1 MKKRKFSALMLSII
15 LAAASV
21 GFAAAA
27 EKTATD
33 TISAGQSAAKDVID
47 KATQTVGD
55 LIESLW
61 STDTTA
67 ENTSAASASW
77 TSGKLKAAKV
87 DLTKVAS
94 ASYDKLRLSW
104 EPLSGVDGYQIYRAT
119 AKSGKYAKIATV
131 KGAARASYTDTGR
144 TCGTRY
150 YYKLRAYKKIGGKTV
165 YSKYSAILSAYA
177 KPAKV
182 KVTDAYAPIN
192 SVLSI
197 AVSFTTVRGAT
208 DYEVQLNQIKKNG
221 KETGFRSYTYNDE
234 GVKRTFTTY
243 KQWLAKLKKQ
253 YPSGYVTRAYM
264 ENGKHLTEKMTVEEF
279 AETSL
284 KKNQASIELVQD
296 DSIYEFRVRAYR
308 KVNGRKVYGSWS
320 EPYTLKET
328 LNLDEIH
335 AALRQYAIDYA
346 AKNEPRWHYE
356 DRPGG
361 NPQNSNYYSDG
372 EWAGFSIYSKQ
383 EQVIER
389 LKPTIAR
396 YIGQVVEQGGSET
409 GFIYISRVA
418 PGDWQD
424 AFNKSDSPYTYYKGF
439 MLW

>member
-1 MKKRKFSALMLSII
+1 MKKRKLSALMLSII

-47 KATQTVGD
+47 KTAQTVGD
-55 LIESLW
+55 LIDSLW
-61 STDTTA
+61 STGTA
-67 ENTSAASASW
+67 ADQNASTSW
-77 TSGKLKAAKV
+77 TSSKLKAAQV
-87 DLTKVAS
+87 DFTKVAS

-119 AKSGKYAKIATV
+119 SKSGKYAKIATV
-131 KGAARASYTDTGR
+131 KGASSATYTNTGR

-182 KVTDAYAPIN
+182 KVTDAYAP
-192 SVLSI
+192 SDSMVTI

-208 DYEVQLNQIKKNG
+208 DYEAQINQIKKNG

-234 GVKRTFTTY
+234 GVKRTFGTD
-243 KQWLAKLKKQ
+243 KQRLAKLKKE
-253 YPSGYVTRAYM
+253 YPSGYTTMEVK
-264 ENGKHLTEKMTVEEF
+264 ENGKYVSKKVTV
-279 AETSL
+279 AELAATMIPPDHA
-284 KKNQASIELVQD
+284 QIELVQD

-346 AKNEPRWHYE
+346 AKNEPRWHYDDSRTE
-356 DRPGG
+356 TPREA
-361 NPQNSNYYSDG
+361 NYYSDG
-372 EWAGFSIYSKQ
+372 DWGGFSIYSKQ
-383 EQVIER
+383 ESVIAGY
-389 LKPTIAR
+389 KPTIER
-396 YIGQVVEQGGSET
+396 YIGQVVEQGGSEA
-409 GFIYISRVA
+409 GFIYLSRVA
-418 PGDWQD
+418 PGDWED
-424 AFNKSDSPYTYYKGF
+424 AFNKSKRPYTFYRCF

>member
-1 MKKRKFSALMLSII
+1 MKKKNFRLLLAAVLTTVMLASAMPAMAQTESVSQNGEDEIMLISADP
-15 LAAASV
+15 AAASV
-21 GFAAAA
+21 
-27 EKTATD
+27 K
-33 TISAGQSAAKDVID
+33 
-47 KATQTVGD
+47 
-55 LIESLW
+55 
-61 STDTTA
+61 
-67 ENTSAASASW
+67 W
-77 TSGKLKAAKV
+77 TSSKLKAAKV
-87 DLTKVAS
+87 DFTKVTS

-119 AKSGKYAKIATV
+119 SKSGKYAKIATV
-131 KGAARASYTDTGR
+131 KGASSATYTDTGR

-165 YSKYSAILSAYA
+165 YSKYSSILSAYA

-182 KVTDAYAPIN
+182 KVTDAYAPSN
-192 SVLSI
+192 STEAI
-197 AVSFTTVRGAT
+197 AVNFTTVRGAT
-208 DYEVQLNQIKKNG
+208 DYEAQVNKIKNG

-234 GVKRTFTTY
+234 GKKTTFTTY
-243 KQWLAKLKKQ
+243 KQWLALLKKMH
-253 YPSGYVTRAYM
+253 PSGYVSLSVK
-264 ENGKHLTEKMTVEEF
+264 ENGKYVSKKVPVAEF

-284 KKNQASIELVQD
+284 KKNQAEIELVQD

-372 EWAGFSIYSKQ
+372 DWGGFSIYSKQ
-383 EQVIER
+383 ENVIAGY
-389 LKPTIAR
+389 KPTIER

-409 GFIYISRVA
+409 GLIYLSRVA

>member
-1 MKKRKFSALMLSII
+1 MKKNRIWRRLLG
-15 LAAASV
+15 LAIGACMTAGAWGAA
-21 GFAAAA
+21 FAAD
-27 EKTATD
+27 EITVCPEESPLTVV
-33 TISAGQSAAKDVID
+33 SADDG
-47 KATQTVGD
+47 
-55 LIESLW
+55 
-61 STDTTA
+61 
-67 ENTSAASASW
+67 ENTAW
-77 TSGKLKAAKV
+77 TSSKLKAAKV
-87 DLTKVAS
+87 DFTKVAS

-104 EPLSGVDGYQIYRAT
+104 EPMSGVDGYQIYRAT
-119 AKSGKYAKIATV
+119 SKSGKYAKIATV
-131 KGAARASYTDTGR
+131 KGASNATYTNTGR

-182 KVTDAYAPIN
+182 KVTDAYAP
-192 SVLSI
+192 SDSMVTI

-208 DYEVQLNQIKKNG
+208 DYEAQINQIKKNG

-234 GVKRTFTTY
+234 GKKTTFTTY
-243 KQWLAKLKKQ
+243 KQWLALLKKMH
-253 YPSGYVTRAYM
+253 PSGYVSLSVK
-264 ENGKHLTEKMTVEEF
+264 ENGKYVSKKVPVAEF

-284 KKNQASIELVQD
+284 KKNQAEIELVQD

-372 EWAGFSIYSKQ
+372 DWGGFSIYSKQ
-383 EQVIER
+383 ERVIAGY
-389 LKPTIAR
+389 KPTIER

-409 GFIYISRVA
+409 GLIYISRVA
-418 PGDWQD
+418 PGEQED
-424 AFNKSDSPYTYYKGF
+424 AFNKSERPYTFYRCF

>member
-1 MKKRKFSALMLSII
+1 MKKKNFRLLLAAVLTTVMLASAMPAMAQTESVSQNGEDEIMLISADP
-15 LAAASV
+15 AAASV
-21 GFAAAA
+21 
-27 EKTATD
+27 K
-33 TISAGQSAAKDVID
+33 
-47 KATQTVGD
+47 
-55 LIESLW
+55 
-61 STDTTA
+61 
-67 ENTSAASASW
+67 W
-77 TSGKLKAAKV
+77 TSSKLKAAKV
-87 DLTKVAS
+87 DFTKVAS
-94 ASYDKLRLSW
+94 ASYDKLRISW
-104 EPLSGVDGYQIYRAT
+104 EPMSGVDGYQIYRAT
-119 AKSGKYAKIATV
+119 SKSGKYAKIATV
-131 KGAARASYTDTGR
+131 KGASSASYTDTGR

-165 YSKYSAILSAYA
+165 YSKYSTILSAYA

-182 KVTDAYAPIN
+182 KVTDAYAP
-192 SVLSI
+192 SDSMVTI

-208 DYEVQLNQIKKNG
+208 DYEAQINQIKKNG

-234 GVKRTFTTY
+234 GKKTTFTTY
-243 KQWLAKLKKQ
+243 KQWLALLKKMH
-253 YPSGYVTRAYM
+253 PSGYVSLSVK
-264 ENGKHLTEKMTVEEF
+264 ENGKYVSKKVPVAEF

-284 KKNQASIELVQD
+284 KKNQAEIELVQD

-372 EWAGFSIYSKQ
+372 DWGGFSIYSKQ
-383 EQVIER
+383 ENVIAGY
-389 LKPTIAR
+389 KPTIER

-418 PGDWQD
+418 PGEQED
-424 AFNKSDSPYTYYKGF
+424 AFNKSERPYTFYRCF

>member
-1 MKKRKFSALMLSII
+1 MKKRKLSALMLSII

-47 KATQTVGD
+47 KTAQTVGD
-55 LIESLW
+55 LIDSLW
-61 STDTTA
+61 PTGTTA
-67 ENTSAASASW
+67 DQNASTAW
-77 TSGKLKAAKV
+77 TSSKLKAAQV
-87 DLTKVAS
+87 DFTKVVS

-119 AKSGKYAKIATV
+119 SKSGKYAKIATV
-131 KGAARASYTDTGR
+131 KGASSASYTDTGR

-165 YSKYSAILSAYA
+165 YSKYSAILSACA

-182 KVTDAYAPIN
+182 KVTDAYASST
-192 SVLSI
+192 SVETI

-208 DYEVQLNQIKKNG
+208 DYEAQINQIKKNG
-221 KETGFRSYTYNDE
+221 KETGFRSYTYNAE
-234 GVKRTFTTY
+234 GKKDTFGTY
-243 KQWLAKLKKQ
+243 KQRLAMLKKQ
-253 YPSGYVTRAYM
+253 YPSGYATMEVK
-264 ENGKHLTEKMTVEEF
+264 ENGKYVSKKVTV
-279 AETSL
+279 AELAATMIA
-284 KKNQASIELVQD
+284 KNQVKIELVQD

-308 KVNGRKVYGSWS
+308 KVNGRKVYGAWS
-320 EPYTLKET
+320 EPYTMKET
-328 LNLDEIH
+328 VNIDEVYQE
-335 AALRQYAIDYA
+335 LRQYAIDYA

-361 NPQNSNYYSDG
+361 NPQNSNYYTDG
-372 EWAGFSIYSKQ
+372 EFPGVSIYSKK
-383 EQVIER
+383 EDI
-389 LKPTIAR
+389 LKLYQS
-396 YIGQVVEQGGSET
+396 YIRDYIDQVVEQGGSET
-409 GFIYISRVA
+409 GLIYLSRVA

>member
-1 MKKRKFSALMLSII
+1 MKKKNFRLLLAAVLTTVMLASAMPAMAQTESVSQNGEDEIMLISADP
-15 LAAASV
+15 AAASV
-21 GFAAAA
+21 
-27 EKTATD
+27 K
-33 TISAGQSAAKDVID
+33 
-47 KATQTVGD
+47 
-55 LIESLW
+55 
-61 STDTTA
+61 
-67 ENTSAASASW
+67 W
-77 TSGKLKAAKV
+77 TSSKLKAAKV
-87 DLTKVAS
+87 DFTKVTS

-119 AKSGKYAKIATV
+119 SKSGKYAKIATV
-131 KGAARASYTDTGR
+131 KGASSATYTDTGR

-165 YSKYSAILSAYA
+165 YSKYSTVLSAYA

-182 KVTDAYAPIN
+182 KVTDAYAP
-192 SVLSI
+192 SDSMVTI

-208 DYEVQLNQIKKNG
+208 DYEAQINQIKKNG

-234 GVKRTFTTY
+234 GKKTTFTTY
-243 KQWLAKLKKQ
+243 KQWLALLKKMH
-253 YPSGYVTRAYM
+253 PSGYVSLSVK
-264 ENGKHLTEKMTVEEF
+264 ENGKYVSKKVPVAEF

-284 KKNQASIELVQD
+284 KKNQAEIELVQD

-308 KVNGRKVYGSWS
+308 KVNGRKVYGAWS

-372 EWAGFSIYSKQ
+372 DWGGFSIYSKQ
-383 EQVIER
+383 ENVIAGY
-389 LKPTIAR
+389 KPTIER

-418 PGDWQD
+418 PGEQED
-424 AFNKSDSPYTYYKGF
+424 AFNKSERPYTFYRCF

>member
-1 MKKRKFSALMLSII
+1 MKKKNFRLLLAAVLTTVMLASAMPAMAQTESVSQNGEDEIMLISADP
-15 LAAASV
+15 AAASV
-21 GFAAAA
+21 
-27 EKTATD
+27 K
-33 TISAGQSAAKDVID
+33 
-47 KATQTVGD
+47 
-55 LIESLW
+55 
-61 STDTTA
+61 
-67 ENTSAASASW
+67 W
-77 TSGKLKAAKV
+77 TSSKLKAAKV
-87 DLTKVAS
+87 DFTKVAS

-104 EPLSGVDGYQIYRAT
+104 EPMSGVDGYQIYRAT
-119 AKSGKYAKIATV
+119 SKSGKYAKIATV
-131 KGAARASYTDTGR
+131 KGASSASYTDTGR

-165 YSKYSAILSAYA
+165 YSKYSTILSAYA

-182 KVTDAYAPIN
+182 KVTDAYAPDAATI
-192 SVLSI
+192 SI

-208 DYEVQLNQIKKNG
+208 DYEAQINQIKKNG
-221 KETGFRSYTYNDE
+221 KETGFRNYTYNDE
-234 GVKRTFTTY
+234 GKKTTFTTY
-243 KQWLAKLKKQ
+243 KQWLATLKKQ

-264 ENGKHLTEKMTVEEF
+264 ENGKHLTKKMTVEEF
-279 AETSL
+279 AEISL
-284 KKNQASIELVQD
+284 KKNQADIELVQD

-372 EWAGFSIYSKQ
+372 DWGGFSIYSKQ
-383 EQVIER
+383 ENVIAGY
-389 LKPTIAR
+389 KPTIER

-418 PGDWQD
+418 PGEQED
-424 AFNKSDSPYTYYKGF
+424 AFNKSERPYTFYRCF

>member
-1 MKKRKFSALMLSII
+1 MKKKNFRLLLAAVLTTVMLASAMPAMAQTESVSQNGEDEIMLISADP
-15 LAAASV
+15 AAASV
-21 GFAAAA
+21 
-27 EKTATD
+27 K
-33 TISAGQSAAKDVID
+33 
-47 KATQTVGD
+47 
-55 LIESLW
+55 
-61 STDTTA
+61 
-67 ENTSAASASW
+67 W
-77 TSGKLKAAKV
+77 TSSKLKAAKV
-87 DLTKVAS
+87 DFTKVTS

-119 AKSGKYAKIATV
+119 SKSGKYAKIATV
-131 KGAARASYTDTGR
+131 KGASSATYTNTGR

-182 KVTDAYAPIN
+182 KVTDAYAP
-192 SVLSI
+192 SDSMVTI

-208 DYEVQLNQIKKNG
+208 DYEAQINQIKKNG

-234 GVKRTFTTY
+234 GKKTTFTTY
-243 KQWLAKLKKQ
+243 KQWLALLKKMH
-253 YPSGYVTRAYM
+253 PSGYVSLSVK
-264 ENGKHLTEKMTVEEF
+264 ENGKYVSKKVPVAEF

-284 KKNQASIELVQD
+284 KKNQAEIELVQD

-372 EWAGFSIYSKQ
+372 DWGGFSIYSKQ
-383 EQVIER
+383 ENVIAGY
-389 LKPTIAR
+389 KPTIER

-418 PGDWQD
+418 PGEQED
-424 AFNKSDSPYTYYKGF
+424 AFNKSERPYTFYRCF

>member
-1 MKKRKFSALMLSII
+1 MKKKNFRLLLAAVLTTVMLASAMPAMAQTESVSQNGEDEIMLISADP
-15 LAAASV
+15 AAASV
-21 GFAAAA
+21 
-27 EKTATD
+27 K
-33 TISAGQSAAKDVID
+33 
-47 KATQTVGD
+47 
-55 LIESLW
+55 
-61 STDTTA
+61 
-67 ENTSAASASW
+67 W
-77 TSGKLKAAKV
+77 TSSKLKAAKV
-87 DLTKVAS
+87 DFTKVAS
-94 ASYDKLRLSW
+94 ASYDKLRISW
-104 EPLSGVDGYQIYRAT
+104 EPMSGVDGYQIYRAT
-119 AKSGKYAKIATV
+119 SKSGKYAKIATV
-131 KGAARASYTDTGR
+131 KGASSATYTNTGR

-182 KVTDAYAPIN
+182 KVTDAYAPDGAL
-192 SVLSI
+192 SSI

-208 DYEVQLNQIKKNG
+208 DYEAQINQIKNG
-221 KETGFRSYTYNDE
+221 KETGFRSYAYNAE
-234 GVKRTFTTY
+234 GEKRTFGTY
-243 KQWLAKLKKQ
+243 KQRLAMLKKE
-253 YPSGYVTRAYM
+253 YPSGYVTRSYM
-264 ENGKHLTEKMTVEEF
+264 ENGKVIDEKMTVEKF
-279 AETSL
+279 TETIIG
-284 KKNQASIELVQD
+284 KNQVKIELVQD

-308 KVNGRKVYGSWS
+308 KVNGRKVYGAWS

-383 EQVIER
+383 EEIITGY
-389 LKPTIAR
+389 KKTIAR
-396 YIGQVVEQGGSET
+396 YISQVVEQGGSEA
-409 GFIYISRVA
+409 GFIYLSRVA

-424 AFNKSDSPYTYYKGF
+424 AFNKSERPYTYYKGF

>member
-1 MKKRKFSALMLSII
+1 MKKKNFRLLLAAVLTTVMLASAMPAMAQTESVSQNGEDEIMLISADP
-15 LAAASV
+15 AAASV
-21 GFAAAA
+21 
-27 EKTATD
+27 K
-33 TISAGQSAAKDVID
+33 
-47 KATQTVGD
+47 
-55 LIESLW
+55 
-61 STDTTA
+61 
-67 ENTSAASASW
+67 W
-77 TSGKLKAAKV
+77 TSSKLKAAKV
-87 DLTKVAS
+87 DFTKVAS
-94 ASYDKLRLSW
+94 ASYDKLRISW
-104 EPLSGVDGYQIYRAT
+104 EPMSGVDGYQIYRAT
-119 AKSGKYAKIATV
+119 SKSGKYAKIATV
-131 KGAARASYTDTGR
+131 KGASSASYTDTGR

-165 YSKYSAILSAYA
+165 YSKYSTILSAYA

-182 KVTDAYAPIN
+182 KVTDAYAP
-192 SVLSI
+192 SDSMVTI

-208 DYEVQLNQIKKNG
+208 DYEAQINQIKKNG

-234 GVKRTFTTY
+234 GVKRTFGTY
-243 KQWLAKLKKQ
+243 KQRLAMLKKQ
-253 YPSGYVTRAYM
+253 YPSGYATIAYM
-264 ENGKHLTEKMTVEEF
+264 ENGKHLSKKVTV
-279 AETSL
+279 AELAATMIA
-284 KKNQASIELVQD
+284 KNQVAIELVQD

-372 EWAGFSIYSKQ
+372 DWGGFSIYSKQ
-383 EQVIER
+383 ENVIAGY
-389 LKPTIAR
+389 KPTIER

-418 PGDWQD
+418 PGEQED
-424 AFNKSDSPYTYYKGF
+424 AFNKSERPYTFYRCF

>member
-47 KATQTVGD
+47 KTAQTVGD
-55 LIESLW
+55 LIDSLW
-61 STDTTA
+61 STGTTA
-67 ENTSAASASW
+67 DQNASATW
-77 TSGKLKAAKV
+77 TSSKLKAAQV
-87 DLTKVAS
+87 DFTKVAS

-104 EPLSGVDGYQIYRAT
+104 EPMSGVDGYQIYRAT
-119 AKSGKYAKIATV
+119 SKYGKYAKIATV
-131 KGAARASYTDTGR
+131 KGASSATYTDTGR

-165 YSKYSAILSAYA
+165 SSKYSTVLSAYA

-182 KVTDAYAPIN
+182 KVTDAYAPHTAVSAID
-192 SVLSI
+192 
-197 AVSFTTVRGAT
+197 VSFTTVRGAT
-208 DYEVQLNQIKKNG
+208 DYEAQVNQIKKNG
-221 KETGFRSYTYNDE
+221 KETGFRSYAYNAE
-234 GVKRTFTTY
+234 GEKRTFSTY
-243 KQWLAKLKKQ
+243 KQRLAMLKKE
-253 YPSGYVTRAYM
+253 YPSGYVTRSYM
-264 ENGKHLTEKMTVEEF
+264 ENGKVIDEKMTVEKF
-279 AETSL
+279 TETIIG
-284 KKNQASIELVQD
+284 KNQVKIELVQD

-308 KVNGRKVYGSWS
+308 KVNGRKVYGAWS
-320 EPYTLKET
+320 EPYTMKET
-328 LNLDEIH
+328 VNIDEVYQE
-335 AALRQYAIDYA
+335 LRQYAIDYA

-361 NPQNSNYYSDG
+361 NPQNSNYYTDG
-372 EWAGFSIYSKQ
+372 EFPGVSIYSKKEDILKLYQ
-383 EQVIER
+383 SYIED
-389 LKPTIAR
+389 
-396 YIGQVVEQGGSET
+396 YIRQVVKQGGSDS
-409 GFIYISRVA
+409 GLLYVSRVA

-424 AFNKSDSPYTYYKGF
+424 AFNKSERPYTFYKGF

>member
-1 MKKRKFSALMLSII
+1 MKKNRIWRRLLG
-15 LAAASV
+15 LAIGACMTAGAWGAA
-21 GFAAAA
+21 FAAD
-27 EKTATD
+27 EITVCPEESPLTVV
-33 TISAGQSAAKDVID
+33 SADDG
-47 KATQTVGD
+47 
-55 LIESLW
+55 
-61 STDTTA
+61 
-67 ENTSAASASW
+67 ENTAW
-77 TSGKLKAAKV
+77 TSSRLKAAKV
-87 DLTKVAS
+87 GFTKVAS

-131 KGAARASYTDTGR
+131 KGASSASYTDTGR

-165 YSKYSAILSAYA
+165 YSKYSAIQSAYA

-182 KVTDAYAPIN
+182 KVTDAYAPGN
-192 SVLSI
+192 STVTI

-208 DYEVQLNQIKKNG
+208 DYEAQINQIKKNG
-221 KETGFRSYTYNDE
+221 KETGFRNYTYNDE
-234 GVKRTFTTY
+234 GVKRTFGTY
-243 KQWLAKLKKQ
+243 KQRLAMLKKE
-253 YPSGYVTRAYM
+253 YPSGYTTMEVK
-264 ENGKHLTEKMTVEEF
+264 ENGKYVSKKVTV
-279 AETSL
+279 AELAATMIPPDHA
-284 KKNQASIELVQD
+284 QIELVQD

-328 LNLDEIH
+328 LNLDEIFKE
-335 AALRQYAIDYA
+335 LRQYAIDYA
-346 AKNEPRWHYE
+346 AKNEPRWHYDDSRTE
-356 DRPGG
+356 TPREA
-361 NPQNSNYYSDG
+361 NYYSDG

-383 EQVIER
+383 ENVIAG
-389 LKPTIAR
+389 LKPVIAR
-396 YIGQVVEQGGSET
+396 YIGQVVEQGGSEA

-424 AFNKSDSPYTYYKGF
+424 AFTKSERPYTFYKGF

>member
-1 MKKRKFSALMLSII
+1 MKKRKLSALMLSII

-47 KATQTVGD
+47 KTAQTVGD
-55 LIESLW
+55 LIDSLW
-61 STDTTA
+61 PTGTTA
-67 ENTSAASASW
+67 DQNASTAW
-77 TSGKLKAAKV
+77 TSSKLKAAQV
-87 DLTKVAS
+87 DFTKIAS

-119 AKSGKYAKIATV
+119 SKSGKYAKIATV
-131 KGAARASYTDTGR
+131 KGASSATYTDTGR

-165 YSKYSAILSAYA
+165 YSKYSTILSAYA

-182 KVTDAYAPIN
+182 KVTDAYAPSN
-192 SVLSI
+192 SVSAI
-197 AVSFTTVRGAT
+197 DVSFTTVRGAT
-208 DYEVQLNQIKKNG
+208 DYEVQLNQIKNG

-234 GVKRTFTTY
+234 GQKWTFETY
-243 KQWLAKLKKQ
+243 KQCLAKMKKR

-264 ENGKHLTEKMTVEEF
+264 ENGKHLTKKMTVEKF
-279 AETSL
+279 TETL
-284 KKNQASIELVQD
+284 IGKNQAGIELVQD

-308 KVNGRKVYGSWS
+308 SVNGRKVYGAWS

-328 LNLDEIH
+328 LNLDEIFKE
-335 AALRQYAIDYA
+335 LRQYMIDYA

-361 NPQNSNYYSDG
+361 TPQNSNYYSDG
-372 EWAGFSIYSKQ
+372 EWPGFSIYSKQ
-383 EQVIER
+383 EEVIAGYKKSIEVY
-389 LKPTIAR
+389 LS
-396 YIGQVVEQGGSET
+396 QVVEQGGSET
-409 GFIYISRVA
+409 GFLYISRVA
-418 PGDWQD
+418 PGDWED
-424 AFNKSDSPYTYYKGF
+424 HFNKSTGPYTYYKGF
-439 MLW
+439 FLW